1 MDFLAQLL
9 LRVWFIVLGDVAVFY
24 PLDKCLRIVGFFD
37 DGRGPEKIIKIA
49 GSIQFYWQIIFL
61 L

>member
-24 PLDKCLRIVGFFD
+24 PLDKCFRVVVWGFFD
-37 DGRGPEKIIKIA
+37 DGRGPGKIIR
-49 GSIQFYWQIIFL
+49 L
-61 L
+61 LVL